1 MKYQFINY
9 LNNFPQQKK
18 EILVPIEE
26 QKKLMQLCLKNISTN
41 VFGVPIFDKLQKIV
55 CLKRYYNYFEAEF
68 SKFVW
73 SNFIR
78 KELKKNLMIFL

>member
-9 LNNFPQQKK
+9 LNNFLQLKK
-18 EILVPIEE
+18 EILVPIEQ

-41 VFGVPIFDKLQKIV
+41 VFGVPTFDKLQKIV
-55 CLKRYYNYFEAEF
+55 YLKRYYNYFEAEF
-68 SKFVW
+68 SKFV
-73 SNFIR
+73 SSDFIR